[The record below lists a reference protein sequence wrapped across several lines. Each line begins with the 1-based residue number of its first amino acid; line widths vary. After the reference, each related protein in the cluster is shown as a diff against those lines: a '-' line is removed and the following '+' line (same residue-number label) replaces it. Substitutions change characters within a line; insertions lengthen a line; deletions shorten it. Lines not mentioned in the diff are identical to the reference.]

1 MNSFKKTIIR
11 LLKNVKYLITKD
23 LYDNE
28 LEMRYYLTEK
38 IIEDLYYE
46 Y

>member
-28 LEMRYYLTEK
+28 LEMRYYLT
-38 IIEDLYYE
+38 
-46 Y
+46 